1 MNIYLLCNSDIM
13 NFVLKTSGGGE
24 GIWESG
30 GAEDLILL
38 LFFFGVLWL
47 LVGEMWWGW
56 AESLT

>member
-38 LFFFGVLWL
+38 LFFFGVL
-47 LVGEMWWGW
+47 
-56 AESLT
+56 